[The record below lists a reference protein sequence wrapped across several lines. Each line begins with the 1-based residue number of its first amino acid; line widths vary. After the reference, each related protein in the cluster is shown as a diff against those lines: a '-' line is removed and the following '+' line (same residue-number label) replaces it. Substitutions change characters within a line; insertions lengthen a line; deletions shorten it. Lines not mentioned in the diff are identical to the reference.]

1 MFNFIIVLLLTACA
15 YALEAVVSVNPD
27 FLSSPS
33 TMTLTLIFDESLGRG
48 GTIKINVADDPY
60 ATALNL
66 PLEFSVAA

>member
-1 MFNFIIVLLLTACA
+1 
-15 YALEAVVSVNPD
+15 
-27 FLSSPS
+27 
-33 TMTLTLIFDESLGRG
+33 MTLTLIFDESLGRG